1 MAVKEEF
8 GWEIDCVEEMMVV
21 ELSYTS
27 RIKLLRPFSRVIRL
41 IVCDPLEKNASLLG
55 EDISLST
62 VFSSMS

>member
-1 MAVKEEF
+1 
-8 GWEIDCVEEMMVV
+8 MVV

-62 VFSSMS
+62 VCSSMS